1 MRLATSKLKSCTSI
15 FSIKN
20 VRLSST
26 SASSMVSSLSPLE
39 QTAKTLDFN
48 GSPMNS
54 SSFMDQTSKLSY
66 TNPLNEYVSNNILD
80 YSTTCKLS
88 NGKECHVTYT
98 NSVLTVNEWI
108 HEHVISEGV
117 FILGLDTETRPA
129 PYRMKNVN
137 KISTLQ
143 LSTLTH
149 SLVIHLNNLNVPETL
164 FQKDVSTSAPSNQ
177 DEKMNDFLLNPTH
190 DDCLIGLNQVGIP
203 SVLHSLLHDARY
215 TVVGCSIHHD
225 VKEIGAFANL
235 RTLGDHKSMRRVEL
249 ADMLRE
255 LQLWQLPS
263 ISLAKLAHWLL
274 NVDSWKSVAL
284 TMSNWESFPLRLE
297 QITYAALDAWI
308 SVQCYHELV
317 AIQEKRSAA
326 PPLTEELNAILANK
340 GVLMKSSEIEYI
352 GRGGSKRA
360 PSQPQWWSRAHNLST
375 IELFDANGGDI

>member
-1 MRLATSKLKSCTSI
+1 
-15 FSIKN
+15 
-20 VRLSST
+20 
-26 SASSMVSSLSPLE
+26 
-39 QTAKTLDFN
+39 
-48 GSPMNS
+48 MNP
-54 SSFMDQTSKLSY
+54 SSFVDQPSSKLSFA
-66 TNPLNEYVSNNILD
+66 NPLVDYVSNNILD

-108 HEHVISEGV
+108 YKHVISEGV

-149 SLVIHLNNLNVPETL
+149 TLVIHLNNLNIPDVA
-164 FQKDVSTSAPSNQ
+164 FQKDTPVSSDTVQ
-177 DEKMNDFLLNPTH
+177 DERVSNFLASPTH
-190 DDCLIGLNQVGIP
+190 DDFLIGHNQIGIP
-203 SVLHSLLHDARY
+203 SVLHSLLHDPKY

-225 VKEIGAFANL
+225 VKEIGAFTNF
-235 RTLGDHKSMRRVEL
+235 RTLADPRSVRRIEL

-263 ISLAKLAHWLL
+263 ISLAKLANWLL

-317 AIQEKRSAA
+317 AIQEERSAA
-326 PPLTEELNAILANK
+326 PPLTEELTAILTNK
-340 GVLMKSSEIEYI
+340 GVVSRAAETESECI
-352 GRGGSKRA
+352 GRGGLRKAQSQ
-360 PSQPQWWSRAHNLST
+360 PQPQWWSRAHDLSAV
-375 IELFDANGGDI
+375 ELFDANGGDV